1 MNKQIIDA
9 SSRQNCEADA
19 YQQAAYTPPNYKDLS
34 SASNA
39 LDKVIGNFF
48 KTCMEKYDAE
58 WKKLHSHK
66 IIYWLRQ
73 INANEKTCS

>member
-1 MNKQIIDA
+1 MNQKIIDA

-48 KTCMEKYDAE
+48 KACLEKYDAE
-58 WKKLHSHK
+58 
-66 IIYWLRQ
+66 
-73 INANEKTCS
+73 